1 LTGFL
6 RNFLCAS
13 MTLKS
18 REFFH
23 RLIPVVL
30 AQTAGLA
37 CGVIGVRLSSRF
49 VPPEVLGEYG
59 IFLSFTTLGMW
70 VIHAGLVKY
79 VSRHWA
85 ATESKPAMLR
95 QMVRLWTE
103 KLPWLVL
110 SSAGAAWAIARLTGH
125 STWGLLL
132 LLLFISGVLS
142 LVSMGQTA
150 LQVNREHWTDFRISA
165 TGSLTRTFLPLIFFI
180 TLGSATGLY
189 AGLTLHILICI
200 SMVAWAF
207 RTHWALPGQSAR
219 PKHEVG
225 EIYTGQYFT
234 ALASAG
240 WALSGI
246 NRWVVAGFFGNVEA
260 GFITLA
266 GNIAVVVPIF
276 AGTVITQLF
285 QAGLFAMGDSIA
297 NGNRRQL
304 LRRVD
309 AISAAFCVL
318 SIPGILVLNSIL
330 PWLIGPLIHFNYN
343 AALHW
348 VLPVGLFG
356 TAMIVGQYYHTLL
369 LAARLE
375 KSCAPVDLANA
386 GILIG
391 GSVLAATGG
400 KEIFTSWLLFTPLI
414 PWIVTR
420 TLARRSLLKAKVSPQ
435 NIAGQ

>member
-1 LTGFL
+1 
-6 RNFLCAS
+6 

-30 AQTAGLA
+30 AQTAGLT
-37 CGVIGVRLSSRF
+37 CGVIGVKLSSRF

-95 QMVRLWTE
+95 QMVWLWMG

-150 LQVNREHWTDFRISA
+150 LQVNREHWSDFRVSA

-189 AGLTLHILICI
+189 AGLTLHILICLG
-200 SMVAWAF
+200 MVVWAF
-207 RTHWALPGQSAR
+207 RRHWAISSQTAL

-234 ALASAG
+234 ALALAG
-240 WALSGI
+240 WGLSGV

-276 AGTVITQLF
+276 VGTVITQLF
-285 QAGLFAMGDSIA
+285 QPGLFAMGDGIA
-297 NGNRRQL
+297 ADNHRPL
-304 LRRVD
+304 LRRID
-309 AISAAFCVL
+309 AIAAAFCGL
-318 SIPGILVLNSIL
+318 SIAGIFALNTLL

-356 TAMIVGQYYHTLL
+356 TAVIVAQFYHTLL
-369 LAARLE
+369 LAARME
-375 KSCAPVDLANA
+375 KSCAPVDLTTA

-391 GSVLAATGG
+391 GSALSACFGRQ
-400 KEIFTSWLLFTPLI
+400 IFTNWLLFTPII
-414 PWIVTR
+414 PWLVTR
-420 TLARRSLLKAKVSPQ
+420 TLARGFLLNPAVNLAAENVEQ
-435 NIAGQ
+435 T